1 MERRVARARG
11 ERTLEEKKD
20 LENEIKTAE
29 EDVLKVKKEHKTLL
43 QSVKRLDDDLRAVER
58 LLSTITQSKTRY
70 T

>member
-20 LENEIKTAE
+20 LENEIKQAE

-43 QSVKRLDDDLRAVER
+43 SSVKRLDDDLRGIER
-58 LLSTITQSKTRY
+58 
-70 T
+70 